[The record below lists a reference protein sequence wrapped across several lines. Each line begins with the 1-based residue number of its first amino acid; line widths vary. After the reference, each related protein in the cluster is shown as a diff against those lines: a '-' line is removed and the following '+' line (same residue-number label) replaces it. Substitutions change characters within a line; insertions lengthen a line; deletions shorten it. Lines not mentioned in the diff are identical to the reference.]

1 MRKQKKLFLLRQ
13 MTLALALSFAFLSA
27 FQTEITAQDTD
38 FKPGEK
44 VEYRESD
51 YATEW
56 KEGVVVK
63 ILPGNTQV
71 LIRSKPDQYF
81 KEGFEQAYVFSR
93 VRRIANRPASQPT
106 MTNTIDVAKNVDKTN
121 TEIAKTDGKGL
132 MTKEEIFSYL
142 KTNLPKAPDD
152 PIAAEVSKQLVKE
165 IKRRGVE
172 YFKVEDRDI
181 YNVFMRYDPRHDQVV
196 MAIRENYGAPPPQS
210 WLTGAWKM
218 TVVDVGYNYSIGAKA
233 GFLTISKNGTYQW
246 KPGPNDAVINGK
258 WREATDKEM
267 WHQGGAGIVLLK
279 GEGGDDW
286 IARKSTNRELKGDHI
301 DVALL
306 DMTYRS
312 GKRRIGRR

>member
-1 MRKQKKLFLLRQ
+1 MRKQKKLSWLKQ
-13 MTLALALSFAFLSA
+13 MMVALTFSFAFLSA
-27 FQTEITAQDTD
+27 FQTEIAAQDTD

-71 LIRSKPDQYF
+71 LIRSKPDQWF
-81 KEGFEQAYVFSR
+81 KDGLEQAFVFSR
-93 VRRIANRPASQPT
+93 VRRIANRPVNQPT
-106 MTNTIDVAKNVDKTN
+106 TNANVVEKN
-121 TEIAKTDGKGL
+121 TEDAKTETVKTDGKGL

-152 PIAAEVSKQLVKE
+152 PNAAEVSKQLVKE

-196 MAIRENYGAPPPQS
+196 MAIRENYGAPPSQS

-218 TVVDVGYNYSIGAKA
+218 TVVDVGYNYNIGAKA
-233 GFLTISKNGTYQW
+233 GFLTINKNGTYQW

-306 DMTYRS
+306 DMTYRG

>member
-1 MRKQKKLFLLRQ
+1 M
-13 MTLALALSFAFLSA
+13 MLALTFTFSLLSG
-27 FQTEITAQDTD
+27 FQTEIAAQDTD

-63 ILPGNTQV
+63 ILPGNTHV
-71 LIRSKPDQYF
+71 LIRSKPDQWF
-81 KEGFEQAYVFSR
+81 KDGLEQAFVFSR
-93 VRRIANRPASQPT
+93 VRRIANRPVNQPT
-106 MTNTIDVAKNVDKTN
+106 TNANVVEKNIDNAK
-121 TEIAKTDGKGL
+121 TETAKTDGKGL

-152 PIAAEVSKQLVKE
+152 PNAAGVSRELVKE

-196 MAIRENYGAPPPQS
+196 MAIRENYGAPPSQS
-210 WLTGAWKM
+210 WLTGTWKM

-233 GFLTISKNGTYQW
+233 GFLTINKNGTYQW
-246 KPGPNDAVINGK
+246 KPGPSDAVINGK

-279 GEGGDDW
+279 GEDGDDW

-306 DMTYRS
+306 DMTYRG